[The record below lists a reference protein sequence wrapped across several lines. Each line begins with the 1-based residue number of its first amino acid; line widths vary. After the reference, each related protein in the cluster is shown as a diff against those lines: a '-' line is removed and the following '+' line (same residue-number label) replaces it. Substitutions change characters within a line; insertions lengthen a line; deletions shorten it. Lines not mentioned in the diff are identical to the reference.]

1 VTANSF
7 LDQAATFVYK
17 ELERIG
23 GDPTKLEV
31 PMQTVAVL
39 YTVQAMIDN
48 GGFRYIFESDF
59 PFCPPYSVFSDAY
72 RRIGA
77 VDAAECLDKAVAM
90 FPFEKPYQCQ
100 EKRNAFMDSLEESH
114 EMFEL
119 GDQVC
124 GDETIWS
131 ALEEYAKKNAGF
143 FQVM

>member
-1 VTANSF
+1 MTKSF
-7 LDQAATFVYK
+7 LDQAAEFAYK
-17 ELERIG
+17 QLERMG

-31 PMQTVAVL
+31 PLQTVAVL
-39 YTVQAMIDN
+39 YTVQAMVDN
-48 GGFRYIFESDF
+48 GGFRYLFESDF

-77 VDAAECLDKAVAM
+77 VGAAGCLDKAVAL
-90 FPFEKPYQCQ
+90 FPFEKPHQSQ

-119 GDQVC
+119 GNQVC

-131 ALEEYAKKNAGF
+131 ALEAYAKQNAVF
-143 FQVM
+143 FRVM